1 MLTAISICLQDIL
14 LQTYIRNTFTHTF
27 RHSHRTFRAE
37 QEHDLA
43 EPRAHVP
50 ALHLTRFI
58 SIQTIISY
66 PSEMNSVTCYLYFF
80 PGNTLM
86 MLN

>member
-1 MLTAISICLQDIL
+1 MLAAISICLQDL
-14 LQTYIRNTFTHTF
+14 PRQTYIRNIFTHTF
-27 RHSHRTFRAE
+27 LHSHRPFRAE

-43 EPRAHVP
+43 DPRARFP
-50 ALHLTRFI
+50 ALHFTGFI
-58 SIQTIISY
+58 SIQAIISY
-66 PSEMNSVTCYLYFF
+66 PRAMNSLTCYLYFF